1 VCVCVW
7 CVAVRNADVT
17 LVMDKGTVSVCVCVC
32 CVAVRNADATVVMDK
47 GMVSVCVLRCCPKCG
62 RHCSH
67 G

>member
-1 VCVCVW
+1 VCVC

-17 LVMDKGTVSVCVCVC
+17 VVMDKGTVSVCVCVC
-32 CVAVRNADATVVMDK
+32 
-47 GMVSVCVLRCCPKCG
+47 VCVVRRCPKCG